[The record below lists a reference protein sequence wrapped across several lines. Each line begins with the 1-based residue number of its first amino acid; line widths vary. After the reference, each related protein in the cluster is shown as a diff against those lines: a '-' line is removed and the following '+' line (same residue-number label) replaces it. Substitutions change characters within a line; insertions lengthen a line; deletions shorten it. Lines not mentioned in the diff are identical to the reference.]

1 MTEIEE
7 LVQKLELDK
16 LKECTEEEPQP
27 GLCVVVRC
35 DCIVQLAYEVLNILR
50 PDVSLG

>member
-7 LVQKLELDK
+7 LTQKLGLDK
-16 LKECTEEEPQP
+16 LKECVEEEPQP

-35 DCIVQLAYEVLNILR
+35 DCIVQLAYEVINMLKADI
-50 PDVSLG
+50 SLG